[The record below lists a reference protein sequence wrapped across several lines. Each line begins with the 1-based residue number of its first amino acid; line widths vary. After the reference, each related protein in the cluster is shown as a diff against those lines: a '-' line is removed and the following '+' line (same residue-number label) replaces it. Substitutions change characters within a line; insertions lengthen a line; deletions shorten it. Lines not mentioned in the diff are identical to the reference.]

1 MVQIEPKKL
10 LKFKYKLMASN
21 KTEVVF
27 EWNIC
32 QVAQEFN
39 QIMVEGRA
47 IGWQEQNFKSEKHG

>member
-1 MVQIEPKKL
+1 
-10 LKFKYKLMASN
+10 MASN

-39 QIMVEGRA
+39 QIMAEGRA
-47 IGWQEQNFKSEKHG
+47 IGWQKQNFESEKHG